1 MSRAAVQEGFPD
13 GRQPMWVRI
22 SQVKVNGVC
31 VPACAE
37 VQILGC
43 KGCAA
48 AAAAKSLQSCLTL

>member
-1 MSRAAVQEGFPD
+1 
-13 GRQPMWVRI
+13 MWVRI
-22 SQVKVNGVC
+22 SQVKVSGDC

-48 AAAAKSLQSCLTL
+48 AAAAAKSLQSCLTL